1 MIKEAI
7 VHPLQK
13 KARGFAKS
21 LRIRHLSHRW
31 TTARSR
37 APESNTTHNAE
48 DLNDVMCVRV
58 INLEHRNDRL
68 SQISAELARMGFS
81 SWERV
86 AGFYGTTAT
95 PSSSQMISG
104 SIGCQL
110 SHIAALSEGI
120 PAGTSAI
127 MVCEDDL
134 EFVNSREEL
143 ELAIAEFLDD
153 PLLDVL
159 SISGRARGGSY
170 RISDRLR
177 IVVGLVGR
185 GSYVVKP
192 RAIVPLIE
200 VFAAGLGLLQK
211 NSVRGK
217 GDLMWRKMQQ
227 TTHFFAAP
235 VNSLAQQSGGYSD
248 IEGRNLGPR

>member
-1 MIKEAI
+1 MIRTTV
-7 VHPLQK
+7 VHPIQRTIRK
-13 KARGFAKS
+13 FARS
-21 LRIRHLSHRW
+21 LRIRRLSHRW
-31 TTARSR
+31 NAASTRT
-37 APESNTTHNAE
+37 PELNSQGNNQ
-48 DLNDVMCVRV
+48 DLNDVMCIRV

-68 SQISAELARMGFS
+68 SQISAELARMGLT

-86 AGFYGTTAT
+86 EGFYGTTAT
-95 PSSSQMISG
+95 PGSSQMIAG
-104 SIGCQL
+104 SIGCEL

-134 EFVNSREEL
+134 EFVKSREEL
-143 ELAIAEFLDD
+143 ELAIAEFLEN

-159 SISGRARGGSY
+159 SISGRARGGSF

-200 VFAAGLGLLQK
+200 VFAEGLALLQK
-211 NSVRGK
+211 NSIRGK

-227 TTHFFAAP
+227 TSHFFAAP

-248 IEGRNLGPR
+248 IEGKNLGPR